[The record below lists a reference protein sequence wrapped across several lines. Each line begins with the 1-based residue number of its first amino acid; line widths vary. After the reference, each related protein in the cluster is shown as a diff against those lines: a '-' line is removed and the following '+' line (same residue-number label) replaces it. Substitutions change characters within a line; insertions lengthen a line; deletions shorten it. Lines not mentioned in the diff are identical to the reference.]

1 MPVGSRTVVFVVF
14 DGMKM
19 LDVAGPAEVF
29 AEANRSGADYRLLYV
44 SVSGEAVLTSVG
56 TRFPVD
62 GTTASVE
69 DADTVVVSGGD
80 AVPRQPIP
88 AELVDAVRRLRGRVR
103 RLVSICTGSFVL
115 AAAGVLDGRRATTH
129 WRHAE
134 LLARAHPCVEV
145 RPDAIFVEDDGV
157 YTSAGVSAG
166 MDLALALVEQD
177 HGPDLARGVARSLVM
192 FMQRPGGQS
201 QFSSALD
208 TRVPRTPALRSVI
221 DLVAARPALDHS
233 ARSLAS
239 YAGVSTRHLTRLFA
253 AELDTSPA
261 KFVERTRLDH
271 AKAMLDTGHGV
282 AETARAVG
290 FGSAETMRRVFVAR
304 FGVSPSQYRAR
315 FATTATAGRG

>member
-1 MPVGSRTVVFVVF
+1 MAARSVVFLVF

-29 AEANRSGADYRLLYV
+29 AEATRSGADYRLRYV
-44 SVSGEAVLTSVG
+44 SISGEPVLTSVG
-56 TRFPVD
+56 TRFHVD
-62 GTTASVE
+62 GTAASVTE
-69 DADTVVVSGGD
+69 ADTVVVSGGD
-80 AVPRQPIP
+80 DLPRLPIP
-88 AELVDAVRRLRGRVR
+88 AELVDVVRQFQGRTR

-129 WRHAE
+129 WRHAG

-166 MDLALALVEQD
+166 MDLALTLVEQD
-177 HGPDLARGVARSLVM
+177 HGPALARSVARSLVM

-201 QFSSALD
+201 QFSAALE
-208 TRVPRTPALRSVI
+208 TRVPRTSALRSVI
-221 DLVAARPALDHS
+221 ELVAAQPALDYS
-233 ARSLAS
+233 ARNLAS

-253 AELDTSPA
+253 AELHTSPA

-271 AKAMLDTGHGV
+271 AKAMLASGHGV

-304 FGVSPSQYRAR
+304 FGVSPSQYRER
-315 FATTATAGRG
+315 FATTASAGRG